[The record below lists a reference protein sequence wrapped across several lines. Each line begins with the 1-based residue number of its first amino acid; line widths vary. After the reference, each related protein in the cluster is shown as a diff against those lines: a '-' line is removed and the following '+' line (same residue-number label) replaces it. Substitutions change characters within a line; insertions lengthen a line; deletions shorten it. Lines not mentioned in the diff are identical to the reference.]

1 MFRHG
6 THCVEEMRILV
17 VPRINI
23 FFELCRFLSII
34 FAYVEKKL
42 YFCMR
47 NDITHDKLILDYS
60 YENTICMSRE
70 YMSERD
76 GRDGDET
83 PHPVPLL

>member
-1 MFRHG
+1 
-6 THCVEEMRILV
+6 
-17 VPRINI
+17 
-23 FFELCRFLSII
+23 
-34 FAYVEKKL
+34 
-42 YFCMR
+42 MR

-83 PHPVPLL
+83 PHPIPLLKRGK